1 MPSFRPWIGKHHINT
16 VKTAR
21 FHDFKQGAH
30 IIRPDTNI
38 AQIMFIYLAH
48 KARHPVDEWLS
59 ADKSCLRIASSK
71 LSKMLTSP
79 KTDFQK

>member
-1 MPSFRPWIGKHHINT
+1 ML
-16 VKTAR
+16 
-21 FHDFKQGAH
+21 
-30 IIRPDTNI
+30 
-38 AQIMFIYLAH
+38 IYLAH

-79 KTDFQK
+79 KADFQK